1 MASAPAQ
8 PTVTVA
14 IAAFNSAEF
23 IASSIASALR
33 QTLTDIEVI
42 VVDDCSSDDT
52 VAIARAIA
60 EQDARVR
67 IERLSINQGPAAARN
82 TALEMARGQW
92 FAVLDS
98 DDLYAPDRLQRLLA
112 IAEARGAD
120 IVADN
125 MVVFADDPGDSTHHH
140 LSQPF
145 VGRWIEPDDYFAQT
159 RMFGGGLDYGY
170 LKPMLRLDRLR
181 AAGLRYDET
190 LRIGEDDDLI
200 ARMLLEGMRYW
211 LDPSPTYCYR
221 RHAGSISFRLSST
234 NARALARSAAQ
245 LVAAHSQARF
255 APALRRR
262 HRAFIRALAFVE
274 FIDDLKRRQWR
285 TALVRALTNP
295 AMLPLLRMPLRGRL
309 DRVLASLSSGRSS
322 TPMLR

>member
-1 MASAPAQ
+1 MASAPAR

-23 IASSIASALR
+23 VASSIASALR

-60 EQDARVR
+60 ERDGRVQV
-67 IERLSINQGPAAARN
+67 ERLSINQGPAAARN
-82 TALEMARGQW
+82 TALELARGQW

-125 MVVFADDPGDSTHHH
+125 MLLFTDDPGDSTGVH
-140 LSQPF
+140 LDQPF
-145 VGRWIEPDDYFAQT
+145 AGRWIEPDDYFAQT

-211 LDPSPTYCYR
+211 LDPSQTYCYR

-234 NARALARSAAQ
+234 NARALARAAAG
-245 LVAAHSQARF
+245 LVTAHPQPRF
-255 APALRRR
+255 APALHRR
-262 HRAFIRALAFVE
+262 HRAFMRALAFVE
-274 FIDDLKRRQWR
+274 FIDDLKQRQWR
-285 TALVRALTNP
+285 TASFRALTNP
-295 AMLPLLRMPLRGRL
+295 GMLPLLRMPLRGRL
-309 DRVLASLSSGRSS
+309 DRVLASLSGGR
-322 TPMLR
+322 